1 MVERQA
7 NPDRGAAARRHI
19 IERPRLTRLLG
30 DVEAPIVLLV
40 APAGYGKTTLAR
52 QWLADKPHAW
62 HAATTASADV
72 AALAARLADA
82 ASEVVTESDA
92 SKLDERLH
100 HTPDPEKEVE
110 VLTDFVA
117 RCFSGSP
124 SSAWLAIDDY
134 HLLMDSPA
142 AEALVAA
149 LPKVTPVKLIVTSRQ
164 RPAWATARRIMYGEI
179 YEIGRHDLAMD
190 ATEAEEVLQR
200 RSRTIAPGL
209 VALAGGWPA
218 VIGMASL
225 TDNTI
230 APDDAIDDAL
240 YEFFA
245 QEFFNTVDAA
255 TQELLC
261 RIAVMP
267 TIKRGA
273 CDALLRQESVGRLR
287 GAEQLGLLSRAG
299 LDWQMHPLLRK
310 FLLMKYR
317 ERAPDD
323 LREMAVSV
331 FEFALV
337 ERDWDAAF
345 SVGDEFEMVELFEP
359 LIRAGLNDL
368 LTVGRLATL
377 RKWVNAANRSGKTS
391 AAVRIAE
398 AEIAFREGSHIR
410 AEALAAEAID
420 ELSVGDAL
428 RAQGLFRAGQA
439 AYFNEHYEAALD
451 HFDQCVHASD
461 DLSVEREAR
470 WAAFVAALDS
480 HHPET
485 LAYLEEFARVREPSV
500 NDAVRMAN
508 AQLIIAMRRDG
519 VTEAVA
525 AHLGASHLVGRA
537 TDPMIR
543 TAFWNTYGWAL
554 ALNSRYEE
562 ARRAAANELEDAE
575 AYRLSFVKPHAQ
587 LLSALAAVGMR
598 DLSTAQ
604 ASVDEVFEFACE
616 REDLFLLVNASA
628 VLARLYIARGDCSK
642 ADAATATYDTSKGS
656 ILYSEYLG
664 VRAVVLASLGESEGA
679 SDAIAALSNRAS
691 QAEAQAFAK
700 LAGVIVACNEG
711 GDAVGA
717 AQDAIVT
724 IKALGQFDAFVTA
737 YRAFPGLVD
746 LGIRSGNHEFTADVL
761 RKANDVDIARRYGV
775 PITHPRDVSTSSL
788 SRREEQVLDLV
799 AQGRTNEE
807 VAGLLFIS
815 PVTVKAHLRHIYEK
829 LGVRNRVEAAARL
842 TKERAL
848 GPH

>member
-1 MVERQA
+1 MEERQA

-19 IERPRLTRLLG
+19 IERPRLTRLLV

-40 APAGYGKTTLAR
+40 APAGYGKTTLVR

-72 AALAARLADA
+72 AALAARLAEA
-82 ASEVVTESDA
+82 ASEVAESDA

-149 LPKVTPVKLIVTSRQ
+149 LPNATPVKLIVTSRQ

-190 ATEAEEVLQR
+190 TTEAEEVLQR

-267 TIKRGA
+267 TIKRDV
-273 CDALLRQESVGRLR
+273 CDALLRKESVGRLR

-317 ERAPDD
+317 ERAPED
-323 LREMAVSV
+323 LHAMAVSV

-337 ERDWDAAF
+337 ERDWDGAF
-345 SVGDEFEMVELFEP
+345 SVADEFEMVELLEP

-377 RKWVNAANRSGKTS
+377 RKWVNAANNSGQTS

-420 ELSVGDAL
+420 ELSGGDGL

-451 HFDQCVHASD
+451 HFDQCVHASN

-587 LLSALAAVGMR
+587 LLAALAAVGMR

-604 ASVDEVFEFACE
+604 ASLEEVFEFARE

-664 VRAVVLASLGESEGA
+664 VRAVVLASLGESGGA
-679 SDAIAALSNRAS
+679 RAAIAALPNGAS
-691 QAEAQAFAK
+691 QAEAKAFAK
-700 LAGVIVACNEG
+700 LAGVIVACNED

-717 AQDAIVT
+717 AQDAIAT

-737 YRAFPGLVD
+737 YRAFPELVD
-746 LGIRSGNHEFTADVL
+746 LGIRSGNREFTADLL

-775 PITHPRDVSTSSL
+775 PITHIGEATTSSL
-788 SRREEQVLDLV
+788 SRREQQVLDLV
-799 AQGRTNEE
+799 AQGRTNDE

-842 TKERAL
+842 TKGRAL